1 MPNLKP
7 LTGLRFGRLIVVSR
21 GRNDKWNQTTWHC
34 RCDCGAEKSIS
45 GANLRKGNTASCG
58 CYKIEKI
65 AALNRTH
72 GQSGA
77 LTKTT
82 EYRIWA
88 NMVNRCTNPNNP
100 AFKHYGGRGIRVCRR
115 WQKFENFLADMGP
128 RGGDRKARTLDRVN
142 NDGDY
147 EPRNCR
153 WRTMIQQGN
162 NKRTSRLVE
171 WRGRSQTVTQWARE
185 LGLASSLIYARLDRG
200 MSPELAMNAPVTLN
214 GSASRTVKGWVKLL
228 N

>member
-115 WQKFENFLADMGP
+115 WQKFENFLADMGQRP
-128 RGGDRKARTLDRVN
+128 SKSLSVDRKKN
-142 NDGDY
+142 NEGY
-147 EPRNCR
+147 SKANCR
-153 WRTMIQQGN
+153 WATQKEQARN
-162 NKRTSRLVE
+162 ARSNRLVE
-171 WRGRSQTVTQWARE
+171 FNGDKMPLAQAAELVGARYRTVWW
-185 LGLASSLIYARLDRG
+185 RLDQG
-200 MSPELAMNAPVTLN
+200 WPLHEALY
-214 GSASRTVKGWVKLL
+214 GRT
-228 N
+228 